1 MAMTS
6 AQKQRRHRER
16 NAGDLPTPALDV
28 TTLRRARVEGSMV
41 FHLIGT
47 SGSLCGTLPDRPE
60 VSIDISRHRICLA
73 CAAQTAIQSGLI
85 ASLIEAE

>member
-1 MAMTS
+1 
-6 AQKQRRHRER
+6 
-16 NAGDLPTPALDV
+16 
-28 TTLRRARVEGSMV
+28 MV